1 MLFLGYKWSIRI
13 TIQFDNQR
21 KNPYPFYLCNQT
33 EQNTIHWINNIN
45 AVVVLEV
52 FILCH
57 KRKDPFRTVTA
68 CPTRSILF
76 PSRILILTSP
86 PRREHWRAEKQHF
99 RSDILKTSG
108 KKWRNELI
116 KNSGP
121 WIKMT
126 WTELVNT
133 VTYQTKYVSWELS
146 PNNEQAQCVQ
156 ILLNVNI

>member
-1 MLFLGYKWSIRI
+1 M
-13 TIQFDNQR
+13 NN
-21 KNPYPFYLCNQT
+21 KNNLSVWQSEKESCPIKQS
-33 EQNTIHWINNIN
+33 NTINWINNIN

-99 RSDILKTSG
+99 RSDILIISG
-108 KKWRNELI
+108 SNPR
-116 KNSGP
+116 P

-133 VTYQTKYVSWELS
+133 VTYQTKSVSWELS

-156 ILLNVNI
+156 ILLNV